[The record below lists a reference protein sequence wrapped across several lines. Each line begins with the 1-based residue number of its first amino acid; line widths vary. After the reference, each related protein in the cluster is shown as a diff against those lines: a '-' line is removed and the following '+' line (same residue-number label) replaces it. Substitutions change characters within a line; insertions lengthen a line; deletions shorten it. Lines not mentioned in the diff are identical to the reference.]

1 LKGGK
6 ANVLGLTVADITD
19 AGDRSVIAYSDWD
32 RLRLYNSVT
41 DEMTWED
48 GDRSGGNTTYFE
60 LPPVDPGEP
69 NYQYFPL
76 RVRTTD
82 INKDGKPEILIAR
95 HDELS
100 RNMLKDFRS
109 FSKARIESL
118 QWDGLG
124 LAPVWKTRTFSGRTS
139 DFTVGDFDN
148 DGVDE
153 LVIAVVAKEGGIAFT
168 DAKSTLIAFDLNPQ

>member
-1 LKGGK
+1 
-6 ANVLGLTVADITD
+6 
-19 AGDRSVIAYSDWD
+19 
-32 RLRLYNSVT
+32 
-41 DEMTWED
+41 
-48 GDRSGGNTTYFE
+48 
-60 LPPVDPGEP
+60 
-69 NYQYFPL
+69 
-76 RVRTTD
+76 VRTTD